1 MVEVTEAGTA
11 AVPPGTQTLARGLA
25 TLRAVAGGAA
35 TLKDV
40 VEQTGIGRS
49 TAHRLLQLLEQ
60 TGYIERRQNRY
71 VLGPALI
78 EYGFLA
84 LNQNPVPVVA
94 RPVLEAL
101 VSKYQDT
108 VHLGILDNDQVLY
121 LDKAAGSRG
130 LVARSRGGHR
140 LPVTRTGIGKA
151 LILESPELWE
161 PLFRR
166 DHPGED
172 MTPAQVSSFIRR
184 MEGYREVGATMDLE
198 ENEHGIR
205 CVAAPIRNG
214 SGRIV
219 AAISLSAARPYIPP
233 ARMQALTPVMKE
245 AADTISRKLGH
256 DRL

>member
-25 TLRAVAGGAA
+25 VLRAVAGGAA

-130 LVARSRGGHR
+130 LVARSRVGHR
-140 LPVTRTGIGKA
+140 MPVTRTGIGKA
-151 LILESPELWE
+151 LTLESPEL
-161 PLFRR
+161 
-166 DHPGED
+166 
-172 MTPAQVSSFIRR
+172 
-184 MEGYREVGATMDLE
+184 
-198 ENEHGIR
+198 
-205 CVAAPIRNG
+205 
-214 SGRIV
+214 
-219 AAISLSAARPYIPP
+219 
-233 ARMQALTPVMKE
+233 
-245 AADTISRKLGH
+245 
-256 DRL
+256 